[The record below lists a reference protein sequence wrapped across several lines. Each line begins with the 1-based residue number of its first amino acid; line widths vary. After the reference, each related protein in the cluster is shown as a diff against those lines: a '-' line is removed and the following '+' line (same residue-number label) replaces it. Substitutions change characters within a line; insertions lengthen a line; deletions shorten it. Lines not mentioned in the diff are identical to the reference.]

1 MALAEQIQ
9 KDLIRAMKAKDPARV
24 GVLRMISAALKNKQ
38 IEKKAALSN
47 EEVLQV
53 LKTQQKQRGE
63 SIDQFE
69 KGGRPELAEKE
80 RQEKLVIES
89 YLPEPVLGRRRGKR
103 DCGRDSGS
111 RRRRTEE
118 HGSGHERVD
127 EPLASHWQ
135 NSGWQDGELS
145 GQDQASGARRER
157 DGGVEIATPR
167 PRPRARSG
175 VDIRG
180 LANQHRQTPLST
192 SDP

>member
-9 KDLIRAMKAKDPARV
+9 KDLIQAMKAKDPARV

-89 YLPEPVLGRRRGKR
+89 YLPEPVPADDVANVIADVIREVGAEGPKSMGVVMKESMSRLQATGKTV
-103 DCGRDSGS
+103 DGKTVSS
-111 RRRRTEE
+111 LVKTKLQALVASETEE
-118 HGSGHERVD
+118 SK
-127 EPLASHWQ
+127 
-135 NSGWQDGELS
+135 
-145 GQDQASGARRER
+145 
-157 DGGVEIATPR
+157 
-167 PRPRARSG
+167 
-175 VDIRG
+175 
-180 LANQHRQTPLST
+180 
-192 SDP
+192 

>member
-9 KDLIRAMKAKDPARV
+9 KDLIQAMKAKDPARV

-89 YLPEPVLGRRRGKR
+89 YLPEPVPADDVANVIADVIREVGAEGPKSMGVVMKESMSRLQATGKTV
-103 DCGRDSGS
+103 DGKTVSS
-111 RRRRTEE
+111 LVKTKLLALVASETEE
-118 HGSGHERVD
+118 SK
-127 EPLASHWQ
+127 
-135 NSGWQDGELS
+135 
-145 GQDQASGARRER
+145 
-157 DGGVEIATPR
+157 
-167 PRPRARSG
+167 
-175 VDIRG
+175 
-180 LANQHRQTPLST
+180 
-192 SDP
+192 

>member
-89 YLPEPVLGRRRGKR
+89 YLPEPVPADDVANVIADVIREVGAEGPKSMGVVMKESMSRLQATGKTV
-103 DCGRDSGS
+103 DGKTVSS
-111 RRRRTEE
+111 LVKTKLQALVASETEE
-118 HGSGHERVD
+118 SK
-127 EPLASHWQ
+127 
-135 NSGWQDGELS
+135 
-145 GQDQASGARRER
+145 
-157 DGGVEIATPR
+157 
-167 PRPRARSG
+167 
-175 VDIRG
+175 
-180 LANQHRQTPLST
+180 
-192 SDP
+192 